1 MSIAFAPILT
11 QEMDASSF
19 VEVKVVSGDHDAKG
33 LRFTKSEENRGSAGY
48 FRYVEGVSLVATFNG
63 LVEGVKVSETK
74 SIAKVEKG
82 NHYKITFKLHTQG
95 GENQGDANVDMKVD
109 ASVTVTNVERNVD
122 LEEDEILDDSER
134 PTEGPETP
142 GGPDNPQPPTP
153 GGNPEIIGV
162 APIDI
167 DAINEIDGS
176 LPVGLKVTSSA
187 TGGFQEFKVV
197 IDSPDLTP
205 EELESVGLSDNLNL
219 AETPEQFA
227 VPLANFGFPINVK
240 GKDEADIEI
249 STMLLGMLKAVGAGH
264 THKFILTVT
273 DANGT
278 TEKTLQLHIN

>member
-1 MSIAFAPILT
+1 M
-11 QEMDASSF
+11 
-19 VEVKVVSGDHDAKG
+19 
-33 LRFTKSEENRGSAGY
+33 
-48 FRYVEGVSLVATFNG
+48 
-63 LVEGVKVSETK
+63 
-74 SIAKVEKG
+74 
-82 NHYKITFKLHTQG
+82 
-95 GENQGDANVDMKVD
+95 
-109 ASVTVTNVERNVD
+109 
-122 LEEDEILDDSER
+122 
-134 PTEGPETP
+134 
-142 GGPDNPQPPTP
+142 
-153 GGNPEIIGV
+153 
-162 APIDI
+162 
-167 DAINEIDGS
+167 
-176 LPVGLKVTSSA
+176 
-187 TGGFQEFKVV
+187 V